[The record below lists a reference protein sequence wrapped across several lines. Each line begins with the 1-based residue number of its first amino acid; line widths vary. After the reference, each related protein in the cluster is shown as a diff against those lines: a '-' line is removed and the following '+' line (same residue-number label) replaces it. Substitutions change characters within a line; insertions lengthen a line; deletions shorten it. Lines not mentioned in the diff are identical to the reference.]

1 MKKSKEKFDAH
12 ILKRG
17 TDATQSRTVRP
28 LPARLRAL
36 SLPCGSACATAA
48 APLNFRLLPAPCS
61 LLACAPQRDR
71 NATTV
76 GPLLLGFFLFVV
88 VGSAFLQII
97 RSASMGGA
105 QGPPPQ

>member
-1 MKKSKEKFDAH
+1 MKKSKEKFDSH

-17 TDATQSRTVRP
+17 TDATQSKTVRP

-36 SLPCGSACATAA
+36 TLSLS
-48 APLNFRLLPAPCS
+48 APLNLRLLPAPVLTARVRS
-61 LLACAPQRDR
+61 QRDR

-105 QGPPPQ
+105 QGAPPQ